1 MDELNRKKLENSQNM
16 QFAREYLSKT
26 KFSQRIATHPR
37 FDSILWKIS
46 SLMRKAGV
54 KAFSEQGLSFLKS
67 ILVVAKDGS
76 LVMLEN
82 KDRNDFVTSIK
93 YYFDEND
100 MTLKRIVCDKNHDDS
115 ETTTI
120 STYDDDGIEVSS
132 MLEQRMVDGSK
143 FYSNSTRVPSRI
155 NMINIQRISERNG
168 ERYVLAD
175 VMQIRS
181 MAVAYEDLEPT
192 ADEIDPLDVVHLFAF
207 GVPPLYRDLDKEEL
221 AIIKECDGEVFPLDE
236 EHNVELLMDYI
247 ERNKFY
253 GRSRKFEGALAR
265 YLDIED
271 RIQDG
276 EQL

>member
-1 MDELNRKKLENSQNM
+1 MGDLERKKLENSQNM
-16 QFAREYLSKT
+16 EFAREYLSKT
-26 KFSQRIATHPR
+26 KFSKSIAGHPR

-46 SLMRKAGV
+46 SLMRKAGI
-54 KAFSEQGLSFLKS
+54 KAFSEQGLAFLS
-67 ILVVAKDGS
+67 SVLVVVKDGS
-76 LVMLEN
+76 LVILEN
-82 KDRNDFVTSIK
+82 KDQNDFVTSIK

-100 MTLKRIVCDKNHDDS
+100 MTLKRIVCDKNRDDS

-132 MLEQRMVDGSK
+132 MLEQRMIDGSK
-143 FYSNSTRVPSRI
+143 FYIYSTRVPSRI

-168 ERYVLAD
+168 ERHMLAD
-175 VMQIRS
+175 VMQIRA

-192 ADEIDPLDVVHLFAF
+192 ADEIDPLDAVHLFSF

-236 EHNVELLMDYI
+236 EYNVELLMDYI

-253 GRSRKFEGALAR
+253 GRSRRFEGALAR

>member
-1 MDELNRKKLENSQNM
+1 MGDLNRKKLENSQNM

-26 KFSQRIATHPR
+26 KFSKKIATHPR

-54 KAFSEQGLSFLKS
+54 KAFSEEGLSFLNS

-82 KDRNDFVTSIK
+82 KDQNDFVISIK

-100 MTLKRIVCDKNHDDS
+100 MTLKRIVCDKNRDDS

-132 MLEQRMVDGSK
+132 MLEQRIIDGSK

-155 NMINIQRISERNG
+155 NMINIQRISERDG
-168 ERYVLAD
+168 ERHVLAD
-175 VMQIRS
+175 VMQIRA
-181 MAVAYEDLEPT
+181 MAVAYEDLVPT
-192 ADEIDPLDVVHLFAF
+192 ADEIDPLDVVHLFSF

-253 GRSRKFEGALAR
+253 GRSRRFEGALAR

>member
-54 KAFSEQGLSFLKS
+54 KAFSEQGIAFLSS

-82 KDRNDFVTSIK
+82 KDQNDFVTSIK

-100 MTLKRIVCDKNHDDS
+100 MTLKRIVCDKNHDGS

-132 MLEQRMVDGSK
+132 MLEQRMIDGSK

-155 NMINIQRISERNG
+155 NMINIQRISERDG

-236 EHNVELLMDYI
+236 DHNVELLMDYI